1 MEEERYL
8 VREAAEALGVNAGT
22 LRHYEKEGLLS
33 VNSRSGRREDYTS
46 MDLRMALQAKLYR
59 SMGFSVAETRE
70 LLNGGDMAAIHSA
83 FARRKKEVGEK
94 RRELE
99 RLERAIGQWEASV
112 SEASAKT
119 GRCWFETAKK
129 SCYAVLKNGPQYQFS
144 SGKETDKLL
153 AKLQEHIPCTRQV
166 FYVPEEIL
174 VNPSLDYE
182 EYYGMAAGEDWVQD
196 MGLEKTL
203 ADYRLS
209 YEGTMAVTV
218 LRAESGWMGR
228 DELTPILSYIGR
240 KGYEPAGSMMGT
252 VLAGEFGERG
262 SAGYFKL
269 YLPVK
274 PAADKQINS

>member
-1 MEEERYL
+1 MEEEKYL
-8 VREAAEALGVNAGT
+8 VREAAEALGVSAGT

-33 VNSRSGRREDYTS
+33 VNSRSGHREDYTS
-46 MDLRMALQAKLYR
+46 MDLRMALQARLYR
-59 SMGFSVAETRE
+59 SMGFSVDEARE
-70 LLNGGDMAAIHSA
+70 LLNGADMGAIHSA
-83 FARRKKEVGEK
+83 FACRKKEVETK

-99 RLERAIGQWEASV
+99 RLERAIGQWEESV

-119 GRCWFETAKK
+119 GRCWFETGKRGF
-129 SCYAVLKNGPQYQFS
+129 YAVLKNGPQYQFS
-144 SGKETDKLL
+144 GGKENDKLL
-153 AKLQEHIPCTRQV
+153 AKLQECVPCTRQV
-166 FYVPEEIL
+166 FYVPEEVL
-174 VNPSLDYE
+174 ADPSLDYE
-182 EYYGMAAGEDWVQD
+182 EYYGMAADEEWVRD

-203 ADYRLS
+203 ADYHLS

-228 DELTPILSYIGR
+228 DELKPILAYIER
-240 KGYEPAGSMMGT
+240 KGYVLAGSMIGT

-274 PAADKQINS
+274 PAAKQ